1 MIDQMLLRKKDKEAE
16 NMEKMANAAEML
28 HASNGKAVKMFDACK
43 NTMQQFEKEV
53 LGNIKKKAKKD
64 EEQAKLVE
72 ELQSID
78 VQMLNLQPRYKECCE
93 AIVAK
98 EREVVLLQRALK
110 SAKSK
115 TGMLLDLQHVEGQIS
130 MQQEMAL
137 LKRQALLALGKDPG
151 KMKPSSRAGK
161 GGISSSLGI
170 RKKGLLNVGPVTL
183 PPGIAGAST

>member
-1 MIDQMLLRKKDKEAE
+1 MIDQMLLRKKEKEAE
-16 NMEKMANAAEML
+16 DMEKMANAAEML

-43 NTMQQFEKEV
+43 NTMQQFEREV

-78 VQMLNLQPRYKECCE
+78 AQILNLQPRYKMCCE

-98 EREVVLLQRALK
+98 EREVVLLQRALN

-130 MQQEMAL
+130 MQQEMSL

-161 GGISSSLGI
+161 GGISSSLGN
-170 RKKGLLNVGPVTL
+170 RKKGLLSVGPVTL